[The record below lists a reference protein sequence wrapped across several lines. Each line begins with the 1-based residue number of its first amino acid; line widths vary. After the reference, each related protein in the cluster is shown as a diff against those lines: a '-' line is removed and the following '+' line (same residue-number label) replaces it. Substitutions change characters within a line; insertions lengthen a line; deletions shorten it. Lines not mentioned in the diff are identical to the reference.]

1 MWTEILGEDIYRII
15 DKGYCRLLVE
25 KEEKILRQ
33 GIQGELLQLFQS
45 NQLYY
50 KGAISK
56 VNFESFFR
64 FFIQIAIDYIEPE
77 VFGGSRRGWI
87 YYINHTE
94 F

>member
-15 DKGYCRLLVE
+15 DKRYCRLLVE

-64 FFIQIAIDYIEPE
+64 FLY
-77 VFGGSRRGWI
+77 R
-87 YYINHTE
+87 
-94 F
+94 

>member
-77 VFGGSRRGWI
+77 VFGGSRRGPRK
-87 YYINHTE
+87 N
-94 F
+94 FNKG

>member
-50 KGAISK
+50 K
-56 VNFESFFR
+56 FR
-64 FFIQIAIDYIEPE
+64 IIFSLFYTDRY
-77 VFGGSRRGWI
+77 
-87 YYINHTE
+87 
-94 F
+94 

>member
-50 KGAISK
+50 KGAISNETSQDIFYI
-56 VNFESFFR
+56 NFE
-64 FFIQIAIDYIEPE
+64 YIRDSVDKPSHNICIPVELLSP
-77 VFGGSRRGWI
+77 
-87 YYINHTE
+87 
-94 F
+94 